1 MLFIS
6 ITAALLLAVLDTL
19 PAGGVRA
26 QDAEGWYKAHPGM
39 ARISQVNQDTHQIVD
54 EFGRTRFFHGTNVVM
69 KEPPW
74 YRPFEWAPGVSSFG
88 EQDVQNLH
96 ALGLN
101 IVRLGHSWAGAE
113 PVRGQYNQ
121 TLLDIMKKQ
130 TKLAEEY
137 GLYVLVDVHQDVLA
151 RQFCGHGVPDVS
163 RMRGPVGTAATDM
176 AVQWFVKEDWVPG
189 WKMYPFPL
197 KLTPFPVDNKGFP
210 SPQSLCGT
218 VDWSLSY
225 TSAAVCNA
233 FGRLYNNYD
242 GLGDAFA
249 AYWKKLASEY
259 VETTNVVGYNLL
271 NEPWV
276 GDSMADPTLLVPGVA
291 DHKVLEGLWNR
302 AAKQIRT
309 VDNDTLIWFEGATID
324 ILSGF
329 NNVPLGDGSTSVHS
343 FHYYSPPQL
352 SSISTTLNNRRK
364 DNERLRTA
372 GVLTELTFWMGDDQQ
387 MQGLADAMSATDANM
402 VSWIGWAYENLYN
415 GTSGQPYPELAKH
428 YSRAYPAAVAGT
440 PNSFSFDE
448 NSGTFKLQFTSDP
461 NIKAPTEI
469 ILPPST
475 FPNGYKVQ
483 VSPAGS
489 LLQYGPNKRTLALF
503 TSSSIKNTINISVTV
518 SPR

>member
-1 MLFIS
+1 MLFTPI
-6 ITAALLLAVLDTL
+6 AAASLLAVLGTQ
-19 PAGGVRA
+19 PAGVLA

-74 YRPFEWAPGVSSFG
+74 YRPLEWAPGVSSFG

-96 ALGLN
+96 DLGLN

-121 TLLDIMKKQ
+121 TFLEIMKKQ
-130 TKLAEEY
+130 TKMAEDH

-151 RQFCGHGVPDVS
+151 RQLCGHGVPD
-163 RMRGPVGTAATDM
+163 
-176 AVQWFVKEDWVPG
+176 WFVKKDWVPG
-189 WKMYPFPL
+189 WKMFPFPL
-197 KLTPFPVDNKGFP
+197 KLTPFPVDNNGFP
-210 SPQSLCGT
+210 SPQSLCST
-218 VDWSLSY
+218 VDWALSY
-225 TSAAVCNA
+225 TSVAVCNA

-329 NNVPLGDGSTSVHS
+329 NNVPLGDGSKSVHS

-352 SSISTTLNNRRK
+352 SSISTTLDNRRK

-372 GVLTELTFWMGDDQQ
+372 GVLTELTFWMGDDKQ
-387 MQGLADAMSATDANM
+387 MQGLADAMSVTDANM

-448 NSGTFKLQFTSDP
+448 SSGTFTLQFTSEP
-461 NIKAPTEI
+461 SIKAPTEI

-483 VSPAGS
+483 VLPDGS
-489 LLQYGPNKRTLALF
+489 LLQYVVNKRTLALF
-503 TSSSIKNTINISVTV
+503 TSTSIKNAIKISVTV